1 MKALTGESGL
11 DNAHAGRLRWL
22 EKTGART
29 REAQLYRTR
38 DVAFFLGLEDVLIV
52 REKEFLTYKQAD
64 TYLPFCE
71 FAYDVQLEGSL

>member
-29 REAQLYRTR
+29 REVQLHRTR
-38 DVAFFLGLEDVLIV
+38 EVAFFLGLEDVLIV
-52 REKEFLTYKQAD
+52 REKEFLTYKRAD
-64 TYLPFCE
+64 TLCK